1 MSRLY
6 LLQDIRHISNVSF
19 LPWRS
24 DNPSLFCG
32 VILAS
37 YWLFLS
43 AMACD
48 WPAEWKEAPCYIKTQ
63 SIAYFYCKEDMII
76 LRIHPCPAVY
86 IGDWPR
92 SHYTLSLR
100 ETVDDYIQVSHNI
113 QKKWHVMI
121 WPCLCIEETFVCFI
135 WKLVIF
141 YALIFMLILM
151 TFPQSVLLCIC
162 GHVRS
167 CKIFERSL

>member
-1 MSRLY
+1 M
-6 LLQDIRHISNVSF
+6 
-19 LPWRS
+19 
-24 DNPSLFCG
+24 FCG

-92 SHYTLSLR
+92 SHNTLLLR
-100 ETVDDYIQVSHNI
+100 EIVDDYIQVSHNI
-113 QKKWHVMI
+113 QKKMARYN
-121 WPCLCIEETFVCFI
+121 LT
-135 WKLVIF
+135 LVNSA
-141 YALIFMLILM
+141 YVSRKHLY
-151 TFPQSVLLCIC
+151 VLF
-162 GHVRS
+162 GNW
-167 CKIFERSL
+167 

>member
-1 MSRLY
+1 MRELSRLY
-6 LLQDIRHISNVSF
+6 LLQDIRHISNVLF

-92 SHYTLSLR
+92 SHNTLLLR
-100 ETVDDYIQVSHNI
+100 EIVDDYIQVSHNI
-113 QKKWHVMI
+113 QKKNGT
-121 WPCLCIEETFVCFI
+121 LYFD
-135 WKLVIF
+135 L
-141 YALIFMLILM
+141 
-151 TFPQSVLLCIC
+151 
-162 GHVRS
+162 G
-167 CKIFERSL
+167 